1 MRETSGTTSARRAID
16 GNDLLERVNALQSLI
31 TADAEA
37 AESQGRLTDEVVDA
51 LHTSGAFGMWAPR
64 SHGGLELDPSRSL
77 DVIAALSYADG
88 STGWVF
94 MAASLAIATDAG
106 YMGDA
111 AVDDVWGGG
120 ERFPVLAGQGTR
132 PGKAVRDGDGYRLT
146 GQWTFASGIKHADY
160 VHTMAMI
167 EGTRELRFFI
177 FPVEHATLIET
188 WDVMGL
194 RATGSI
200 DYTVDDLFVPE
211 AYTHFKPNGDPT
223 RGDLY
228 RLGNFNFACVCHA
241 GWAIGMGR
249 RALDELAALA
259 QTKTGRAG
267 QLVDSDSF
275 HGGFAEAEAK
285 LRAATALVHQ
295 TWAEIEES
303 IYAGQPISVRQ
314 STMARLALN
323 HVTWSAQ
330 EVVAFAYR
338 NAGTSALYNGSLQRV
353 FRDMHAGTQH
363 VSSGQA
369 ILQACGRE
377 LAGLAPG
384 QVWQSMLLTDAQ

>member
-1 MRETSGTTSARRAID
+1 MRQTATTANETA
-16 GNDLLERVNALQSLI
+16 GNDLLEQVTALQSLI
-31 TADAEA
+31 TAEAEA
-37 AESQGRLTDEVVDA
+37 AEAQGRLTDAVVDA
-51 LHTSGAFGMWAPR
+51 LHASGAFGMWAPR
-64 SHGGLELDPSRSL
+64 SYGGLELRPTRSL
-77 DVIAALSYADG
+77 DVIAALSYADA

-94 MAASLAIATDAG
+94 MAAGLAIATDSG

-111 AVDDVWGGG
+111 AVEDLWAGA

-132 PGKAVRDGDGYRLT
+132 PGKAVREGDGYRLS
-146 GQWTFASGIKHADY
+146 GRWTFASGIKHADY

-167 EGTRELRFFI
+167 EGTREMRFFI
-177 FPVEHATLIET
+177 FPVQDATLIET

-200 DYTVDDLFVPE
+200 DYTVEDLFVPE
-211 AYTHFKPNGDPT
+211 AYTHFKPAGDPT

-228 RLGNFNFACVCHA
+228 RLGNFNFACICHA

-259 QTKTGRAG
+259 QTKTGRPG
-267 QLVDSDSF
+267 QLVDSDAF

-285 LRAATALVHQ
+285 MRAATALVHQ
-295 TWAEIEES
+295 TWADIEET
-303 IYAGQPISVRQ
+303 IYAGQPVSVRQ

-323 HVTWSAQ
+323 HVTWTAQ
-330 EVVAFAYR
+330 EVVDFAYR
-338 NAGTSALYNGSLQRV
+338 NAGTSALYRGSLQRV

-363 VSSGQA
+363 ISSGQA

-384 QVWQSMLLTDAQ
+384 QVWQSMFLTEPG